1 MSKNNFFCR
10 FFTIFQIAVL
20 IFSLSPNLL
29 AQKRMLRVPQTVY
42 SNTTPITINT
52 VPALAAPYAA
62 TLYPSTIEVAGMTGT
77 TTRVAVTLD
86 GVSHIRFSDADFLL
100 VSPTGAKYIFLSD
113 PIAGN
118 SIAATEDKIYTFADD
133 GATTFPNNFEAPSG
147 SYKPTS
153 GDAIADTFRAP
164 APAAPY
170 NQPPSA
176 TFASVFNGASPN
188 GMWSLYVVDDT
199 SNAVGSINSGW
210 SLTITTDG
218 APATFTNANYIG
230 LHDIL
235 ETSAPYGT
243 AINVSGV
250 SGAISNLK
258 VTISGLTHMK
268 TDDIDILLV
277 SPNGKGL
284 ILMSDQGFNSVTNV
298 NLTFDDAA
306 TNSVPSP
313 IVSGTYK
320 PSDANSEGVADTFP
334 APAPLRPYHT
344 INSSSGN
351 QLSNFNG
358 FSPNGSWQLFV
369 VDDSVGSAGSI
380 SGGWSLDI
388 TTTPV
393 VPPTPSSCS
402 APSFAPTNFQT
413 GLSPTNVAVAD
424 FNNDTK
430 PDLAVTNQVTN
441 DVSVLLGNGDGSF
454 GGQSLFTVGS
464 SPYSIVA
471 GKFNSDSNW
480 DLAVTNSASNN
491 VSILL
496 GNGAGG
502 FSAPTNFFV
511 GSNPISIASGDFNND
526 AKADLAIAN
535 FGGFFS
541 GTVSILLGTGTG
553 AFTNGTNVRT
563 RTQPSYVAVARFNAD
578 TNDDLIVANFGSDSV
593 STFFGNGAG
602 TFQLQQNLTTGTGPV
617 SIEIADFGSDGIL
630 DIAVANYNADT
641 LTFCNGT
648 AAGGFVGCNPNNPA
662 GGSNPISITA
672 ADFVGSGTKT
682 TATALSGSNLIKVL
696 TSNISVGESPNAVES
711 ADFNGDG
718 RPDIISV
725 NFGSNDVSVL
735 INSCVAAKGNIFD
748 YNGDRRTDFS
758 VFRPGN
764 SAYFISTLNPNS
776 FAKIFGRSTD
786 KLVPADYDGNRRT
799 DYAIY
804 RPSNNFWYILDQSSR
819 PIYST
824 QFGLPGDIPVPADY
838 DGDGKADIAVY
849 RPSEGN
855 WYVRRSTDNV
865 TQIVTFGLNGDK
877 PAPADYDG
885 DGKDDLA
892 IYRPSAG
899 VWYILRSSDTQ
910 FSIIQFGT
918 SEDLTVPGDYD
929 GDGKADIA
937 VWRPST
943 GAWFVLKSS
952 DWGFIATGWGMTGD
966 VPVPGDYEGDGKY
979 DFAVWRPTDN
989 VWYVRKSSDNGAI
1002 YFQWGLSTDIPIP
1015 SVFVR

>member
-10 FFTIFQIAVL
+10 FFTIFQLAVL
-20 IFSLSPNLL
+20 IFSLSPNLA
-29 AQKRMLRVPQTVY
+29 AQKRTLRAPQTVY

-52 VPALAAPYAA
+52 VPAFASPYVA
-62 TLYPSTIEVAGMTGT
+62 TLYPSPIEVMGMTGT

-86 GVSHIRFSDADFLL
+86 TINHARFNDLDMLL
-100 VSPTGAKYIFLSD
+100 VSPTGAKYIFLAD
-113 PIAGN
+113 ALAGN
-118 SIAATEDKIYTFADD
+118 SGIRTEDRVYTFADD
-133 GATTFPNNFEAPSG
+133 AATTFPINFDAPSG

-153 GDAIADTFRAP
+153 GDSFADTFPAP

-170 NQPPSA
+170 NQAPSA
-176 TFASVFNGASPN
+176 TFASVFNGANPN
-188 GMWSLYVVDDT
+188 GTWSLYAVDDAGN
-199 SNAVGSINSGW
+199 SSGSINAGW
-210 SLTITTDG
+210 ALTITTDST
-218 APATFTNANYIG
+218 PTTFTNPAYIG
-230 LHDIL
+230 LHDIMAI
-235 ETSAPYGT
+235 SSPYGT

-250 SGAISNLK
+250 SGAISDINL
-258 VTISGLTHMK
+258 TITGFSHNAPS
-268 TDDIDILLV
+268 DVDILLV
-277 SPNGKGL
+277 SPNGKGVVVF
-284 ILMSDQGFNSVTNV
+284 SDSGFGTTSNV

-306 TNSVPSP
+306 ASTIPTT

-320 PSDANSEGVADTFP
+320 PTDNEGEGNGDTFP
-334 APAPLRPYHT
+334 APAPLRPYH
-344 INSSSGN
+344 NNNGN

-358 FSPNGSWQLFV
+358 FSPNGNWQLFV
-369 VDDSVGSAGSI
+369 VDDNATISGSI
-380 SGGWSLDI
+380 AGGWSLDI
-388 TTTPV
+388 TTTPI
-393 VPPTPSSCS
+393 VPPAGSSCA
-402 APSFAPTNFQT
+402 APSFSPTNFQT

-441 DVSVLLGNGDGSF
+441 NVSVLLGNGDGSF

-471 GKFNSDSNW
+471 GKFNADNNW
-480 DLAVTNSASNN
+480 DLAVTNSGSNN

-511 GSNPISIASGDFNND
+511 GSNPISIATGDFNND

-553 AFTNGTNVRT
+553 AFTNGTTVRT

-578 TNDDLIVANFGSDSV
+578 SNDDLIVANFGSDSV

-602 TFQLQQNLTTGTGPV
+602 TFQLQQNITTGAGPV
-617 SIEIADFGSDGIL
+617 SVEIADFGSDGIL

-648 AAGGFVGCNPNNPA
+648 ASGGFVGCNSNNPA
-662 GGSNPISITA
+662 GGNNPVSITA
-672 ADFVGSGTKT
+672 ADFVGSGTKS

-696 TSNISVGESPNAVES
+696 TSNVSVGESPNAVES

-718 RPDIISV
+718 KPDIVSV

-735 INSCVAAKGNIFD
+735 INSCLAARGNIFD

-758 VFRPGN
+758 VFRPSS
-764 SAYFISTLNPNS
+764 SAYFIQSLNPNS
-776 FAKIFGRSTD
+776 YVKLFGRATD
-786 KLVPADYDGNRRT
+786 KLVPADYDGNGRT
-799 DYAIY
+799 DLAIY
-804 RPSNNFWYILDQSSR
+804 RPSTNMWTILDTFSR
-819 PIYST
+819 PIYSI
-824 QFGLPGDIPVPADY
+824 QFGVAGDILVPADY

-892 IYRPSAG
+892 IFRPSAG
-899 VWYILRSSDTQ
+899 VWYILRSSDSQ
-910 FSIIQFGT
+910 FFITQFGT

-943 GAWFVLKSS
+943 GAWYVLKSS

-966 VPVPGDYEGDGKY
+966 IPVVGDYEGDGKY

-989 VWYVRKSSDNGAI
+989 VWYVRKSSDNGGL
-1002 YFQWGLSTDIPIP
+1002 YFQWGLPGDIPIP
-1015 SVFVR
+1015 SAFVR